1 MPTASTQ
8 KAPRHSGGGM
18 VRRWEDKKPPERV
31 RVESNVIEMV
41 IHFEYGGRNYL
52 KF

>member
-8 KAPRHSGGGM
+8 KAPRAL
-18 VRRWEDKKPPERV
+18 VWKWEDKKPPERV
-31 RVESNVIEMV
+31 RVESNVIGMV
-41 IHFEYGGRNYL
+41 IHFEHGGRNYL